1 MKAMSYLTSSV
12 ARQGE
17 YGSLP
22 KVEMPENTESA
33 FFVLLLLVSTSTEVG
48 SISSGGITKQTHV
61 LGYLHRLG
69 ECCTRVSYVVLREV
83 LDRGGRHGPGRRW
96 RRRLLLL

>member
-33 FFVLLLLVSTSTEVG
+33 FFVLLLLVSISTR
-48 SISSGGITKQTHV
+48 I
-61 LGYLHRLG
+61 
-69 ECCTRVSYVVLREV
+69 
-83 LDRGGRHGPGRRW
+83 DAF
-96 RRRLLLL
+96 